1 MEVGYHDDLMEDIKK
16 SAGILQS
23 RGHERL
29 IVVDLT
35 RPDVGLPTVR
45 VIVPG
50 MEAFCFDRTRKGPR
64 LLQVRE

>member
-1 MEVGYHDDLMEDIKK
+1 MEVGYYDDLLKDLEK

-23 RGHERL
+23 RSYERL

-50 MEAFCFDRTRKGPR
+50 MEAFCFDKTRKGPR
-64 LLQVRE
+64 LFRSRD

>member
-1 MEVGYHDDLMEDIKK
+1 MEVGYHEDLLEDIKQ
-16 SAGILQS
+16 SSGILQS
-23 RGHERL
+23 HGYERL

-64 LLQVRE
+64 LFRIQD